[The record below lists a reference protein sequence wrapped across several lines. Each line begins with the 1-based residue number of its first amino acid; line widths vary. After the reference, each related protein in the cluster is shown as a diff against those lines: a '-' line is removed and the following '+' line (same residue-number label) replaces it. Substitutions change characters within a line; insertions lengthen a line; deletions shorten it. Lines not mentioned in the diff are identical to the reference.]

1 MPRVISVHEYILK
14 PEVNERHFENA
25 IIDAKKRGLL
35 NLPGLVD
42 YFLVKGI
49 RGARD
54 AKFAA
59 VWVYESIEAWAKL
72 WGPIDKPI
80 GKEDYPPNWQVWE
93 NEVLQPFLEQDPD
106 TIRFTSYRE
115 F

>member
-1 MPRVISVHEYILK
+1 MSRVISVHEYILK
-14 PEVNERHFENA
+14 PEVSEQRFENA
-25 IIDAKKRGLL
+25 ILEAKKRGLL
-35 NLPGLVD
+35 SLPGLVD

-54 AKFAA
+54 GKFAA
-59 VWVYESIEAWAKL
+59 VWVYESIEAWEKL

-80 GKEDYPPNWQVWE
+80 NKEDYRPNWQVWE
-93 NEVLQPFLEQDPD
+93 TGVLQPFLKQDPD